1 MNDQDLIKAAQA
13 FRATKKILVNTEPSH
28 IAVGQ
33 IRVLQH
39 LQNFNLPSIYVL
51 VLNVQYEKG
60 AVRVAAI
67 DPDVFYATPS
77 DIVLERREVKS
88 SIDLA
93 LIPTLSNWVE
103 FTQLVEGEVRG
114 DVNTL
119 FIENVFSSDGARGP
133 LTVEELTRF
142 GFKFGELGI
151 HPGDHA
157 WLNRSLLVEA
167 FHEFT
172 VNLAGI
178 KDFSTEA
185 TTSWLYETYYSK
197 IDSYSSLFDHV
208 PLDVLSG
215 GEDSMNIDQARL
227 IDMQIRGR
235 LELQI
240 A

>member
-1 MNDQDLIKAAQA
+1 MNDLNLISAAQA
-13 FRATKKILVNTEPSH
+13 FRATHKISTNSRSSRIES
-28 IAVGQ
+28 GQ

-51 VLNVQYEKG
+51 VLNVHYEKG

-77 DIVLERREVKS
+77 DIVLERQETKS
-88 SIDLA
+88 SVDLA

-103 FTQLVEGEVRG
+103 FTQLIEGEVRG
-114 DVNTL
+114 EVDDL
-119 FIENVFSSDGARGP
+119 FIDKIFSSDEVQGL
-133 LTVEELTRF
+133 LTIEDLKRF
-142 GFKFGELGI
+142 GFRFGEI
-151 HPGDHA
+151 EIQPGDHA

-172 VNLAGI
+172 VNLSGI
-178 KDFSTEA
+178 NDFSTEA

-197 IDSYSSLFDHV
+197 INSYSTLFDRI
-208 PLDVLSG
+208 PSEVLSG

-227 IDMQIRGR
+227 IDMQIRGS
-235 LELQI
+235 LELQT

>member
-1 MNDQDLIKAAQA
+1 MNDQDLINAAQA
-13 FRATKKILVNTEPSH
+13 FRATNKILVNTEPSH
-28 IAVGQ
+28 IAAGQ

-77 DIVLERREVKS
+77 DIVLEKHETKS
-88 SIDLA
+88 SVELA

-103 FTQLVEGEVRG
+103 FTQLVEGDVRG
-114 DVNTL
+114 EVD
-119 FIENVFSSDGARGP
+119 AR
-133 LTVEELTRF
+133 VVDKIFASEELQSLITIEDLKHLGFRF
-142 GFKFGELGI
+142 GEI
-151 HPGDHA
+151 EIQPGDHA

-172 VNLAGI
+172 VNLSSI
-178 KDFSTEA
+178 NDFSTEA

-197 IDSYSSLFDHV
+197 INSYSSLFAHV
-208 PLDVLSG
+208 PLEVLSG

-227 IDMQIRGR
+227 IDMQIRGS
-235 LELQI
+235 LELQT

>member
-1 MNDQDLIKAAQA
+1 MNDQELIKAAQA

-103 FTQLVEGEVRG
+103 FTQLLEGEVRG
-114 DVNTL
+114 EVNTQ
-119 FIENVFSSDGARGP
+119 FIENLFSSDGARVP
-133 LTVEELTRF
+133 LTVEELTSF
-142 GFKFGELGI
+142 GFKSGELGI
-151 HPGDHA
+151 QPGDHV

-172 VNLAGI
+172 VNLSGI

-215 GEDSMNIDQARL
+215 GEDYMNIDQARL

-235 LELQI
+235 LELQT

>member
-1 MNDQDLIKAAQA
+1 MNDQDLINAAQK
-13 FRATKKILVNTEPSH
+13 FRATNKILVDTEPSH

-77 DIVLERREVKS
+77 DIVLEKHETKS
-88 SIDLA
+88 SVELA

-103 FTQLVEGEVRG
+103 FTQLVEGDVRG
-114 DVNTL
+114 EVD
-119 FIENVFSSDGARGP
+119 ARVVDKIFASEE
-133 LTVEELTRF
+133 LQSLITVEDLKHLGFRF
-142 GFKFGELGI
+142 GEI
-151 HPGDHA
+151 EIQPGDHA
-157 WLNRSLLVEA
+157 WLNRSLLVEV

-172 VNLAGI
+172 VNLSRI
-178 KDFSTEA
+178 NDFSTEA

-197 IDSYSSLFDHV
+197 IDSYSSLFSHV
-208 PLDVLSG
+208 PLEVLSG

-227 IDMQIRGR
+227 IDMQIRGS
-235 LELQI
+235 LELQT